1 MLKNKLKLD
10 LVKKSNLKSREQQ
23 SQAPDW
29 AAEKASDFTLQLRDA
44 RDVPSTAQLLVLPD
58 PLFENAQNDGKAA
71 CIGLQGCIA
80 GGESAHSWPAINTL
94 SGRKLWL
101 VFV

>member
-1 MLKNKLKLD
+1 MD
-10 LVKKSNLKSREQQ
+10 LVKKSKSRVQQ
-23 SQAPDW
+23 SQTPDW
-29 AAEKASDFTLQLRDA
+29 AAEKDSDFTLQPELRDA

-80 GGESAHSWPAINTL
+80 GGESANSWPATNTL

-101 VFV
+101 DFV

>member
-1 MLKNKLKLD
+1 MLFMSVEGGEVGLGEKEQ
-10 LVKKSNLKSREQQ
+10 VQQ
-23 SQAPDW
+23 SQTPDW
-29 AAEKASDFTLQLRDA
+29 AAEKDSDFTLQLRDA

-80 GGESAHSWPAINTL
+80 GGESANSWPATNTL

-101 VFV
+101 DFV

>member
-1 MLKNKLKLD
+1 MSVEGGEVGLGEK
-10 LVKKSNLKSREQQ
+10 EQVE
-23 SQAPDW
+23 SATIPDTRLGT
-29 AAEKASDFTLQLRDA
+29 AEKDSDFTLQLRDA

-58 PLFENAQNDGKAA
+58 PLFENTQNDGKAA

-80 GGESAHSWPAINTL
+80 GGESANSWPATNTL

-101 VFV
+101 DFV